1 MTKYSSKKIRMQ
13 KNFLIRKKKKEGGLL
28 NIPVHV
34 TLNTPMLSFLLE
46 PSHQLSLNLSLFTI
60 PLEGHGIN
68 ISAFQ
73 GNPEVQ
79 KAVRFEE

>member
-1 MTKYSSKKIRMQ
+1 
-13 KNFLIRKKKKEGGLL
+13 
-28 NIPVHV
+28 
-34 TLNTPMLSFLLE
+34 MLSFLLE

-68 ISAFQ
+68 ISDFQ